1 MIVNRPNPFIKTLK
15 TLKTLMSAGVCAGL
29 SVVVT
34 ACVPAQTP
42 AVTTRTKIA
51 SATSSATT
59 VVPPTAPVQPDWQAA
74 GIDWTAAPRSTE
86 GMAFTPPAAHSFTL
100 KNGARVIVIENN
112 RLPLVTIESLHLG
125 AGSREDGKASGIAA
139 LTADML
145 DEGAGSL
152 SADTLPEALERLG
165 ASLDVSTGSDFSSIT
180 MSALT
185 FDRAAELLGD
195 VVQRPLFAAADFD
208 RVKADRLEALAL
220 RKDLPRQIAALVFAR
235 VVFGEHPYANPTE
248 GDPATVQAITLAA
261 VKQFWTRAYN
271 PQHAVF
277 IVAGDVS
284 SDQVRSKLETI
295 FAGWTARLKQ
305 PAAER
310 RAPVA
315 GPGRPLIAI
324 VHRPDAPQSVV
335 MIGRRSMAAGDER
348 YFTSEIINTALGGSF
363 ASRLNQKLR
372 EELGYTYG
380 INSAFWRGRWGG
392 TWTVASSIRSDVT
405 VAGIEAALRIINDAR
420 STAASD
426 IEWKKTQDLIT
437 RGLPQNF
444 ETNAGIVAAFHRV
457 VLAAGPIDWYH
468 SFNNRI
474 TAATPQ
480 QGQALAATA
489 WNDLSIV
496 IVGDEAALAPHMSKL
511 TALGL
516 PIVKFNAD
524 GAPLSPLP
532 GLTTPK

>member
-1 MIVNRPNPFIKTLK
+1 MIANRSTSTITTVLGPVLV
-15 TLKTLMSAGVCAGL
+15 AGLCAGL
-29 SVVVT
+29 TVSLT
-34 ACVPAQTP
+34 ACLPTQKQPRTTP
-42 AVTTRTKIA
+42 TGTANGA
-51 SATSSATT
+51 ATT
-59 VVPPTAPVQPDWQAA
+59 VASAGNPVKPDWRAA
-74 GIDWTAAPRSTE
+74 GIDWTAAPRSNE
-86 GMAFTPPAAHSFTL
+86 GMTFTPPAAQSFTL
-100 KNGARVIVIENN
+100 KNGARVIVIENH
-112 RLPLVTIESLHLG
+112 RLPLVSIESLHLG
-125 AGSREDGKASGIAA
+125 AGSREDGKTAGLAA
-139 LTADML
+139 LTADLL

-152 SADTLPEALERLG
+152 TADTLPEALERLG
-165 ASLDVSTGSDFSSIT
+165 ASLEVSTGSDFSSIT

-195 VVQRPLFAAADFD
+195 VVQRPQFAAADFE

-220 RKDLPRQIAALVFAR
+220 RKDRPRQIAALVFAR
-235 VVFGEHPYANPTE
+235 VVFGEHPYAKPTE
-248 GDPATVQAITLAA
+248 GDPGTVKSLTLDA
-261 VKQFWTRAYN
+261 VKQFWTRAYH
-271 PQHAVF
+271 PQQAVF

-284 SDQVRSKLETI
+284 SEQVRSKLETI
-295 FAGWTARLKQ
+295 FAGWSAK
-305 PAAER
+305 PSSSVAAR

-315 GPGRPLIAI
+315 GPGRPMIAI

-335 MIGRRSMAAGDER
+335 MIGRRSMAAGDDR

-380 INSAFWRGRWGG
+380 ITSSFWRGRWGG

-405 VAGIEAALRIINDAR
+405 VAGIEEALRIINDAR

-426 IEWKKTQDLIT
+426 NEWKKTQDLIT

-457 VLAAGPIDWYH
+457 VLASGPLDWYQTF
-468 SFNNRI
+468 SNRI
-474 TAATPQ
+474 ATATPRHA
-480 QGQALAATA
+480 QALAATA

-496 IVGDEAALAPHMSKL
+496 IVGDEAALTPHMSKL

>member
-1 MIVNRPNPFIKTLK
+1 MIATRSIPFTIAL
-15 TLKTLMSAGVCAGL
+15 LAAGL
-29 SVVVT
+29 GALT
-34 ACVPAQTP
+34 ACLPTKQQPLTTATNPATG
-42 AVTTRTKIA
+42 
-51 SATSSATT
+51 SATT
-59 VVPPTAPVQPDWQAA
+59 APATTDVKPAWQTA
-74 GIDWTAAPRSTE
+74 GIDWTAAPRSNE
-86 GMAFTPPAAHSFTL
+86 GMAFTPPSAQSFTL
-100 KNGARVIVIENN
+100 KNGARVIVIENH
-112 RLPLVTIESLHLG
+112 RLPLVSIESLHLG
-125 AGSREDGKASGIAA
+125 AGSREDGKATGIAA
-139 LTADML
+139 LTADLL

-152 SADTLPEALERLG
+152 SADALPEALERLG
-165 ASLDVSTGSDFSSIT
+165 ASLDVNTGSDFSSIT

-195 VVQRPLFAAADFD
+195 VVQRPIFAAADFE

-220 RKDLPRQIAALVFAR
+220 RKDRPRQIAALVFAR

-248 GDPATVQAITLAA
+248 GDPATVKALTLDA

-284 SDQVRSKLETI
+284 SEQVRSKLETI
-295 FAGWTARLKQ
+295 FAGWTNKIAKS
-305 PAAER
+305 AAER

-315 GPGRPLIAI
+315 GPGRPMIAI

-335 MIGRRSMAAGDER
+335 LIGRRSMAAGDDR

-380 INSAFWRGRWGG
+380 INSSFWRGRWGG

-405 VAGIEAALRIINDAR
+405 VAGIEQALRIINDAR

-426 IEWKKTQDLIT
+426 AEWKKTQDLIV

-444 ETNAGIVAAFHRV
+444 ETNSGIVAALHRV
-457 VLAAGPIDWYH
+457 VVAAGPIDWYQTF
-468 SFNNRI
+468 SNRI
-474 TAATPQ
+474 ATATPRQ
-480 QGQALAATA
+480 AQALANAA

-524 GAPLSPLP
+524 GVPLSPLP
-532 GLTTPK
+532 GLTTPN